1 MKKNMNIN
9 KSLNTQNTMKKH
21 PFDLKV
27 SHRRGNKKLPKYG
40 DYDLDGTV
48 NYKDCNPYDPSRDGF
63 FSDVGGALKK
73 AVTGVGR
80 GINSAY
86 QETKEAF
93 TPAAKE
99 AKRFVKYEVYKPTKR
114 FVKKEIKVIQ
124 KTPTYISAK
133 EKVKQYVPY
142 KNKPKMT
149 SEDYLAKAVKAAD
162 IKEQGEI
169 AKGMIT
175 KAQIA
180 AEWDKQRKW
189 EATKERARKFTEL
202 GSRKRRYF
210 DAQGEGHIITTPSFA
225 DRITN
230 QLAMP
235 FSKTEK
241 KPVINRKTGQQ
252 IYDKKTG
259 LPVYKYVRT
268 SPFKDYKSKGGGR
281 TYAIGTGIGT
291 TTIHVAKRR
300 LAKQRKT
307 AYGTATG
314 NPGRPKG
321 SFKPRF
327 IPGVGY
333 RAIPAQQY
341 YKIKRRIQAYQEQ
354 QALATDIV
362 QTQQLARR
370 GIPPQQARVIVDQRQ
385 LQQLP
390 TQQAY
395 APEPQPQMYEQQTQ
409 VPTQQPQI
417 QAEMARIQQ
426 LQPFARKYAMIQLQR
441 RIQMSQPIPQRPP
454 RQEVSLM
461 TGKPVLNQPEFQRRE
476 RWSM

>member
-9 KSLNTQNTMKKH
+9 KSLNTQNTMKNR
-21 PFDLKV
+21 PFDLRV

-40 DYDLDGTV
+40 DYDLDGTM

-63 FSDVGGALKK
+63 FSDVGSALKK

-80 GINSAY
+80 GISSAY

-99 AKRFVKYEVYKPTKR
+99 AKRFVKYEVYKPTKK
-114 FVKKEIKVIQ
+114 FVKKEMKAIQ

-133 EKVKQYVPY
+133 EQVKQYVPY

-149 SEDYLAKAVKAAD
+149 SEDYYVKA
-162 IKEQGEI
+162 EQVAERKKANAIAQEMI
-169 AKGMIT
+169 AKG
-175 KAQIA
+175 KVA

-202 GSRKRRYF
+202 GSRKKRYF
-210 DAQGEGHIITTPSFA
+210 DAQGQGHVITTPSFA

-252 IYDKKTG
+252 IFDKKTG

-281 TYAIGTGIGT
+281 TYAIGTA
-291 TTIHVAKRR
+291 TIHVAKRR

-314 NPGRPKG
+314 NPGRPRG

-333 RAIPAQQY
+333 RPIPAQQY
-341 YKIKRRIQAYQEQ
+341 YKILRRIKAHQEQ

-362 QTQQLARR
+362 QAQQLARR

-395 APEPQPQMYEQQTQ
+395 APEPQPQMYEQQQ
-409 VPTQQPQI
+409 VTPVQSPQI
-417 QAEMARIQQ
+417 QQEMARIQQ
-426 LQPFARKYAMIQLQR
+426 LQPFARKYAVMQLQR
-441 RIQMSQPIPQRPP
+441 RIQMSQPIPQAPP
-454 RQEVSLM
+454 RQEISLM
-461 TGKPVLNQPEFQRRE
+461 TGKPVLAQPQFQRRE